1 MAKYKKDDFYKLFE
15 DGASV
20 DEDIFREM
28 RSNILLVA
36 GDHWKSQ
43 NEKMHRRIK
52 DSSIDES
59 IKIKLTKNHLGAIQ
73 DRKKSA
79 VKALAVGVQP
89 YPYNENDLQ
98 DQKDAEIAR
107 AVWADGIDKESI
119 KEKIAKWTDSLL
131 DMAECFSKTYF
142 DPNDGDLRGYE
153 QLVYKGQPVFKDPMT
168 GRATLLPFDIITQQP
183 FEPMEDKTKPIFSGR
198 TKVKVIWPMNVIRA
212 VGAETFEESPYI
224 GIKSMMD
231 IEEIKRLVPKDHEDY
246 ESIIKLIGETK
257 ETTFKV
263 FDCSKGEYLEAK
275 NQAMLR
281 ELYFKPC
288 YDYPRGYFA
297 YLFEDKV
304 IVEGELP
311 YGIFPIDWKIDGE
324 IPTSPRGRSR
334 IKRMKPLQ
342 VEINRLASQKA
353 YHQIV
358 LGDDK
363 IITQA
368 GSQLSKGQ
376 RMDGIRHLIVNGDD
390 VKILN
395 GRAGDQFNQSL
406 NDAIQEIYAI
416 EGLEYQERDSSSQD
430 IMVQLY
436 QSAKQRQ
443 KYNPTVEKIEDFLKK
458 VSKKYLEM
466 QKHYLDEHDLIK
478 IAGKKEHLN
487 IAEFKRLEDSGYNI
501 KMMPINDDA
510 ESVLGKQLAIQ
521 TALQYGGSLAPEQ
534 IGKLI
539 KNMPFLNKEAIL
551 SNFTINEDMFEN
563 DVLAL
568 DRGQYRPVRKSDPH
582 DYMLKMLG
590 FRMTQPD
597 YDLKPQQVKALY
609 ERKIQEHQTFL
620 TQNAQELKALQDKM
634 IPTSGPLVK
643 VDMYQNVVNDQGQV
657 TQKVQKMSF
666 PMSALL
672 DLAQKMQAQ
681 GQFMQFAQNL
691 DAPTQIALLQ
701 GGGFGQ
707 PTQMELQQQQQQMA
721 QGGQGQVIMS
731 PTQPQL
737 M

>member
-1 MAKYKKDDFYKLFE
+1 MAKYNREDFYKLFE
-15 DGASV
+15 DGAST
-20 DEDIFREM
+20 DEDIFKEM
-28 RSNILLVA
+28 RSNILLVS
-36 GDHWKSQ
+36 GDHWKTQ
-43 NEKMHRRIK
+43 NEKTHRRIRE
-52 DSSIDES
+52 SNVDEGV
-59 IKIKLTKNHLGAIQ
+59 KIKLTKNHLGAIQ
-73 DRKKSA
+73 DRKKA
-79 VKALAVGVQP
+79 AIKALAVGVQP

-107 AVWADGIDKESI
+107 MVWLDGVEKESI
-119 KEKIAKWTDSLL
+119 KEKTLKWIDSISDLGECWAKL
-131 DMAECFSKTYF
+131 YF
-142 DPNDGDLRGYE
+142 NPNDGDLRGYE
-153 QLVYKGQPVFKDPMT
+153 QMTHKGSPVFKDPMT
-168 GRATLLPFDIITQQP
+168 GEPTLLPFDIMTQQP
-183 FEPMEDKTKPIFSGR
+183 FDPMEDKTKPIFSGR
-198 TKVKVIWPMNVIRA
+198 TKVKLIWPMNVIRA
-212 VGAETFEESPYI
+212 AGAETFDESPYI

-231 IEEIKRLVPKDHEDY
+231 IEDIKRLIPKDHEDY
-246 ESIIKLIGETK
+246 ESLIKLVGQTNE
-257 ETTFKV
+257 ETFKV

-275 NQAMLR
+275 NQAMLK

-288 YDYPRGYFA
+288 YEYPNGYFA
-297 YLFEDKV
+297 YLLDEK
-304 IVEGELP
+304 ILVEGELP
-311 YGIFPIDWKIDGE
+311 FGIFPLVWQIDGE
-324 IPTSPRGRSR
+324 IPTSPRGRSK
-334 IKRMKPLQ
+334 IKRMRPLQ

-406 NDAIQEIYAI
+406 NDAIQEIYSI
-416 EGLEYQERDSSSQD
+416 EGMDYQERDTSSQD

-436 QSAKQRQ
+436 QSARQRQ
-443 KYNPTVEKIEDFLKK
+443 KYNAIVEKIEIFLKRI
-458 VSKKYLEM
+458 SAKYLEM
-466 QKHYLDEHDLIK
+466 QKHYLDDHDLIK

-487 IAEFKRLEDSGYNI
+487 IAEFRRLDDSGYNL

-568 DRGQYRPVRKSDPH
+568 DRGQYRQVRKSDPH
-582 DYMLKMLG
+582 EYMLQMLG
-590 FRMTQPD
+590 YRMTQPD
-597 YDLKPQQVKALY
+597 YDLKPQQIKALY
-609 ERKIQEHQTFL
+609 EQKVQEHQAML

-643 VDMYQNVVNDQGQV
+643 VDLYQNVMNDQGEV
-657 TQKVQKMSF
+657 TQKVQKMAF

-681 GQFMQFAQNL
+681 GQFMQFTQNL

-707 PTQMELQQQQQQMA
+707 PSQMELQQQQQQMA
-721 QGGQGQVIMS
+721 QGGQAQSLVPPM
-731 PTQPQL
+731 QPQL